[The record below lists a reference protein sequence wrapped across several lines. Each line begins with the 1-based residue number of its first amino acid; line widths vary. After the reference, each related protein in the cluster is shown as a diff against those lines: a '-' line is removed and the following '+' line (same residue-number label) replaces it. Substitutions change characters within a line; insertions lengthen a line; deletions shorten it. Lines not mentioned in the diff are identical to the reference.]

1 MMYLKNVTRDTT
13 VGTRIALA
21 NTSFSRLIG
30 LLGKRRLEAG
40 GGLLI
45 QPSMSVHTVGML
57 FAIDVVALDARLR
70 VLKLWP
76 KLPPFRITGVSWK
89 IASMLEL
96 PPGKIQECRMVV
108 GDQLEF
114 REILI
119 GTADETNV
127 QRMHP

>member
-1 MMYLKNVTRDTT
+1 MYLKNVTRDTT

-21 NTSFSRLIG
+21 NNSFSRLAG

-40 GGLLI
+40 CGLLI

-70 VLKLWP
+70 VLKLWHQ
-76 KLPPFRITGVSWK
+76 LPPFRITGIDWK

-96 PPGKIQECRMVV
+96 PAGKIEECRMVV
-108 GDQLEF
+108 GDQLELSSGPPTPG
-114 REILI
+114 R
-119 GTADETNV
+119 
-127 QRMHP
+127 